1 MDRSRNL
8 VTCRLES
15 IGIDFEIELHATTS
29 YNSAFPIAP
38 SILAQTP
45 RIARPQCIRTCT
57 PKKCRRVRLPRPRPT
72 LHTSESPHESPRTL
86 LTHAGCADVVAAL
99 DECHARGFL
108 WKVTG
113 NCTDAKYK
121 VNMCLRGLRLE
132 KTRQNRE
139 AAKEKREH
147 IKKVWAELDAD
158 KYTEAERQER
168 MGLREERKE
177 DL

>member
-1 MDRSRNL
+1 MN
-8 VTCRLES
+8 
-15 IGIDFEIELHATTS
+15 
-29 YNSAFPIAP
+29 
-38 SILAQTP
+38 
-45 RIARPQCIRTCT
+45 
-57 PKKCRRVRLPRPRPT
+57 
-72 LHTSESPHESPRTL
+72 
-86 LTHAGCADVVAAL
+86 AL

-147 IKKVWAELDAD
+147 IKKVWAELDEG
-158 KYTEAERQER
+158 KFTEQERAERFLGKQEN
-168 MGLREERKE
+168 MGMSEEKSV
-177 DL
+177 

>member
-1 MDRSRNL
+1 
-8 VTCRLES
+8 
-15 IGIDFEIELHATTS
+15 
-29 YNSAFPIAP
+29 
-38 SILAQTP
+38 
-45 RIARPQCIRTCT
+45 
-57 PKKCRRVRLPRPRPT
+57 
-72 LHTSESPHESPRTL
+72 
-86 LTHAGCADVVAAL
+86 
-99 DECHARGFL
+99 
-108 WKVTG
+108 
-113 NCTDAKYK
+113 
-121 VNMCLRGLRLE
+121 MCLRGLRLE